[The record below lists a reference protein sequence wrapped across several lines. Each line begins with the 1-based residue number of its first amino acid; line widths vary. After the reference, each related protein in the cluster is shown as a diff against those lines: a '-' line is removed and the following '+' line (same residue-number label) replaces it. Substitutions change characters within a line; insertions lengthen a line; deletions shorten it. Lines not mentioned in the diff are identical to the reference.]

1 MRCRR
6 ILVAGALALGLAAF
20 AAAEFTG
27 PTPLAWRWAHP
38 TAVSPSGVPAVRGDS
53 LFVAVGNRVFS
64 LDRAT
69 GNQRW
74 RFPVADPIP
83 GNFRSAPVLAG
94 DVVVAAG
101 DNRFMYGIDVE
112 TGQSRWQYISEVPFV
127 GQPVVAGNFVVIQ
140 RSDNRL
146 VAINPDTGEAAW
158 AAPYNV
164 FDGIQGQLAAY
175 QNLVLYFTNT
185 NMLVA
190 LNVASLNIAWSR
202 RFAVVSPE
210 SQPIVFGDNVFVNT
224 GTFVVSLG
232 AGNGAVRWQA
242 QTGEQLA
249 FSPAVSPVGVVTAV
263 SRDGRVFFID
273 SASGR
278 VNRNQTMDLGTIL
291 TARPTAADGK
301 FVYPTTNG
309 ALNVVDPSNGQ
320 LIWTYLIRPVPQRGG
335 GATAAGMGGGFDG
348 GGPAGMMGGVGVG
361 RPGGPAGEAAGV
373 GGPRPG
379 GGAAPAVIAVP
390 AAGPAVLVDGT
401 LLVLA
406 QDGSLLAFDSRT
418 GVDLTPPTVRMVW
431 PNPGE
436 EVSGQPPLE
445 LVFRIEDEA
454 TGVNES
460 SLKIEVNGQELAAEM
475 GRDGFAIVRF
485 SVGGDNRP
493 LTDGRRT
500 IRVTVSDWMGNQT
513 VAEFALLVDNT
524 LRPLVRPTGG
534 TTPTPGGGF
543 PGGPGVGRPR

>member
-6 ILVAGALALGLAAF
+6 FFVAGALALGLAAF

-38 TAVSPSGVPAVRGDS
+38 TTVSPNGVPAVRGDS

-74 RFPVADPIP
+74 RFPIADPIP
-83 GNFRSAPVLAG
+83 GSFRSAPVVAG
-94 DVVVAAG
+94 DVVVAAA
-101 DNRFMYGIDVE
+101 DNRFMYGIDAA

-127 GQPVVAGNFVVIQ
+127 GQPVVAGNLVVIQ

-146 VAINPDTGEAAW
+146 LAVNSETGAAAW

-164 FDGIQGQLAAY
+164 FDGIQGQLASY
-175 QNLVLYFTNT
+175 QNLVLYFTNA

-190 LNVASLNIAWSR
+190 LNAATLNIAWSR
-202 RFAVVSPE
+202 RFSVVMPE

-273 SASGR
+273 SATGR
-278 VNRNQTMDLGTIL
+278 VNRNQTLDLGTIL
-291 TARPTAADGK
+291 VARPTAADGK
-301 FVYPTTNG
+301 FVYPTSNG
-309 ALNVVDPSNGQ
+309 ALNVVDPANGQ
-320 LIWTYLIRPVPQRGG
+320 LIWSYLIRPMPQRGG
-335 GATAAGMGGGFDG
+335 SAAGGGMGGFDG
-348 GGPAGMMGGVGVG
+348 GGPMGMMGGPGGGG
-361 RPGGPAGEAAGV
+361 RPGGPAGAAAGA
-373 GGPRPG
+373 GGPPRPG
-379 GGAAPAVIAVP
+379 AATPAVIAVP
-390 AAGPAVLVDGT
+390 AAGPAILVDGT
-401 LLVLA
+401 LMVLA

-454 TGVNES
+454 SGVKDS
-460 SLKIEVNGQELAAEM
+460 SLKIEINGEEVRAEL
-475 GRDGFAIVRF
+475 GRDGFATVRF
-485 SVGGDNRP
+485 SLTGENRP
-493 LTDGRRT
+493 LTDGRKT

-513 VAEFALLVDNT
+513 VAEFALIVDNT
-524 LRPLVRPTGG
+524 LRPLVRPTGP
-534 TTPTPGGGF
+534 TTPTPGGG
-543 PGGPGVGRPR
+543 RPPF